1 MKNEQHALKKLQ
13 IKTKPISGLKN
24 YKYLQKTWKKNVLL
38 VFKGF
43 LNCKTTQ
50 IKFKSSKNAKIIEF
64 YHNRGTNLLILDC
77 TIPILANMGLHK
89 STNYTFQFFLQKW
102 QRFVQKK
109 REDTTEGTF
118 FVLIRNAIVDIIFKK
133 SPKHLQI
140 SFSKRPKP
148 ILNKLNVSKS
158 ADTTVYEMRLRGRS
172 KNIGNLR
179 LRLCFCVLSVTKMK
193 NWEFF
198 KTRKQRSFEWLNID
212 GCCG

>member
-1 MKNEQHALKKLQ
+1 M
-13 IKTKPISGLKN
+13 
-24 YKYLQKTWKKNVLL
+24 
-38 VFKGF
+38 
-43 LNCKTTQ
+43 
-50 IKFKSSKNAKIIEF
+50 
-64 YHNRGTNLLILDC
+64 LILDC
-77 TIPILANMGLHK
+77 TIPMLANMGLHK
-89 STNYTFQFFLQKW
+89 STNYTFQLFCKNDKDLFEK
-102 QRFVQKK
+102 R

-118 FVLIRNAIVDIIFKK
+118 FVRNAIVDIIFKI

-140 SFSKRPKP
+140 SFSKRRKP

-172 KNIGNLR
+172 KNIENLR

-198 KTRKQRSFEWLNID
+198 ISRKQKRFEWLNID